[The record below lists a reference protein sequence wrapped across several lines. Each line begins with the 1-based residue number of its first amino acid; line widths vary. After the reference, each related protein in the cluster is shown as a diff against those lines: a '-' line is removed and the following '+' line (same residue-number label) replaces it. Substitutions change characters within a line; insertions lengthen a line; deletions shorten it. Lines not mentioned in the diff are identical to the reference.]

1 MVFDLYPSDLLH
13 LTQLPQ
19 VSSMLLQMAR
29 FHSLMQ
35 LSGILLCVSVHLI
48 YLSIDRHLVCFHI
61 LVIIYNAVF
70 LVTPWTVA
78 YEAPP
83 SMGFPRQEY
92 WRGVP
97 LPSPHCL
104 LEFGQTHV
112 H

>member
-61 LVIIYNAVF
+61 LADLLFIY
-70 LVTPWTVA
+70 
-78 YEAPP
+78 
-83 SMGFPRQEY
+83 
-92 WRGVP
+92 
-97 LPSPHCL
+97 HKCL
-104 LEFGQTHV
+104 LHIVIHLIFRIYLQGRYFV
-112 H
+112 LI